1 MRYGRLLS
9 MLLLLSAP
17 LARGQ
22 VRVWEGTMPLAAS
35 DEGAPDENPPFD
47 VFSELEN
54 YPYTM
59 RQIVRPTETT
69 HAWRAVFLE
78 NEYLKCTILPDV
90 GGHIYTCIDKIN
102 GKPMFYANPSL
113 KKALVAYR
121 GAWTAFGDE
130 FNFPVSHN

>member
-1 MRYGRLLS
+1 MRHALS
-9 MLLLLSAP
+9 LWLLLVFGVP
-17 LARGQ
+17 LGHSQ
-22 VRVWEGTMPLAAS
+22 VRVWEGTLPLAAS

-90 GGHIYTCIDKIN
+90 GGHIYTCIDKI
-102 GKPMFYANPSL
+102 
-113 KKALVAYR
+113 
-121 GAWTAFGDE
+121 
-130 FNFPVSHN
+130 